1 MVKERQTELTKGPF
15 NSFGVVSTS
24 LEPMRAKV
32 TARCDCTGPPLPV
45 LGAVEEVAEEVAEE
59 VVAAVGDVPCL
70 PRNNEEEDDDD
81 DDDKN
86 DDETERV
93 LMPRLLPRLLLLS
106 AP

>member
-1 MVKERQTELTKGPF
+1 
-15 NSFGVVSTS
+15 
-24 LEPMRAKV
+24 MRAKV

-70 PRNNEEEDDDD
+70 PRNNEEDDDD

-93 LMPRLLPRLLLLS
+93 LMPRLLPRRLPRLLLLS

>member
-1 MVKERQTELTKGPF
+1 
-15 NSFGVVSTS
+15 
-24 LEPMRAKV
+24 MRAKV

-45 LGAVEEVAEEVAEE
+45 LGAVEEGVEEVAEE

-81 DDDKN
+81 KN

-93 LMPRLLPRLLLLS
+93 LMPRLLPRRLPRLLLLS